1 MGRGGEPWRT
11 SLIAPQQP
19 RNPQPEAIARNPYQR
34 SSVMPFALRITK
46 SRPNLA
52 RVIPTTDP
60 TPVSAASPLVFWR
73 GAALGF
79 ASAMVVFD
87 FFFLNG
93 TTLARLVSTP
103 SVTRSGSSLME

>member
-1 MGRGGEPWRT
+1 
-11 SLIAPQQP
+11 
-19 RNPQPEAIARNPYQR
+19 
-34 SSVMPFALRITK
+34 MPFALRITK

-52 RVIPTTDP
+52 RVIATTDP
-60 TPVSAASPLVFWR
+60 TPISAASPLVFWR

-93 TTLARLVSTP
+93 TTLARLVYA
-103 SVTRSGSSLME
+103 VRYAVWFVAHGIHG